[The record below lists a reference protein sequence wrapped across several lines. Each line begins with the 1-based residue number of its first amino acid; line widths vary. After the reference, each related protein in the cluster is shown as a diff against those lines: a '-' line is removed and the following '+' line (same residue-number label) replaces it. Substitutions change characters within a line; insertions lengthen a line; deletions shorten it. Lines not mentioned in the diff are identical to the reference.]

1 MNTIA
6 SLLIALPAVFMSSNH
21 KEMCQ
26 VGVGDPLPT
35 LNLRTGAGQSM
46 QFEQLQGEKG
56 TVIALHGNGGW
67 MTDTLLADLGPE
79 VADLYSSDGVRV
91 VTISTNSVAKTPDGI
106 TAVRISKQEAEKT
119 LGSGRMPRVYVLDSD
134 GKIVWFDIEYSLS
147 TRRELQQAIKVLT
160 SGE

>member
-6 SLLIALPAVFMSSNH
+6 SLLIALPAVLMSSNH

-26 VGVGDPLPT
+26 VGVGEPLPT
-35 LNLRTGAGQSM
+35 LNLRTRAGQAM
-46 QFEQLQGEKG
+46 QFDQLRGEKG

-79 VADLYSSDGVRV
+79 VADLYSSEGIRV
-91 VTISTNSVAKTPDGI
+91 VTVSTNSVAQTPDGI
-106 TAVRISKQEAEKT
+106 TALRISQQEAEKT
-119 LGSGRMPRVYVLDSD
+119 LGSGRMPRVYVLDAD

-147 TRRELQQAIKVLT
+147 TRRELQQVVKSLT
-160 SGE
+160 SEE